1 MKRDAYKFLSGS
13 AAALAYVHAA
23 YAVAASKGIM
33 NEPVLFGRKWG
44 FTFAWVEVVIYSAIS
59 LALAYRGWL
68 RSAEKPTAEG
78 AADTVR

>member
-1 MKRDAYKFLSGS
+1 MKSDAYKFLSGS
-13 AAALAYVHAA
+13 AAAMAYAHAA

-44 FTFAWVEVVIYSAIS
+44 FKFAWVEVAIYSAIS

-68 RSAEKPTAEG
+68 
-78 AADTVR
+78 ADSREPAR